1 MKLKFYDTCSSLLLQ
16 ERLFTQDLF
25 YISNITFLELENIK
39 NSISKDDNMKYNA
52 RKLLHLLYKNQDKY
66 KIISFDKEV
75 FQDLCYQYPTL
86 PINNDSKI
94 ISCVTQLHNDIIFCT
109 SDLSCLMSAKNLLH
123 IPTEYIESSPKD
135 TYTGFVDV
143 SYTLEELNKFYFE
156 LMGEKNPLN
165 LINNQYAIIRNENNE
180 VIDKFKF
187 INNIYERIPYYC
199 VNSLHFGEIKP
210 RNVHQALVLDSFKS
224 NDITLI
230 GGPAGSG
237 KTFLSLGFLFE
248 QLEKGAI
255 DRIVIFCNPVVAKN
269 AAKLGYY
276 PGTQLEK
283 ILSSQV
289 GNVLSSKLGSITEV
303 ERLVA
308 NSELVI
314 IPAGDC
320 RGYEVPNNSGVYVME
335 AQNLDT
341 VLLRM
346 LLQRIGDNCKVI
358 IDGDRQEQTDLDI
371 YANDNGMQKMSQV
384 FRGESIFGQVDLQSI
399 ERSKIAE
406 IAERM
411 K

>member
-1 MKLKFYDTCSSLLLQ
+1 
-16 ERLFTQDLF
+16 
-25 YISNITFLELENIK
+25 
-39 NSISKDDNMKYNA
+39 MKYNA
-52 RKLLHLLYKNQDKY
+52 RKLLHLLYENQDKY
-66 KIISFDKEV
+66 KIIPFDKEV
-75 FQDLCYQYPTL
+75 FQDLCYQYPIL

-94 ISCVTQLHNDIIFCT
+94 ISCVTQLHNGIIFCT
-109 SDLSCLMSAKNLLH
+109 SDLSCLMSARNLLH

-165 LINNQYAIIRNENNE
+165 LINNQYAIIRNEYNE

-187 INNIYERIPYYC
+187 INNTYERVPCYC

-210 RNVHQALVLDSFKS
+210 RNVHQALALDSFKS

-276 PGTQLEK
+276 PGT
-283 ILSSQV
+283 
-289 GNVLSSKLGSITEV
+289 
-303 ERLVA
+303 
-308 NSELVI
+308 
-314 IPAGDC
+314 
-320 RGYEVPNNSGVYVME
+320 
-335 AQNLDT
+335 
-341 VLLRM
+341 
-346 LLQRIGDNCKVI
+346 
-358 IDGDRQEQTDLDI
+358 
-371 YANDNGMQKMSQV
+371 
-384 FRGESIFGQVDLQSI
+384 
-399 ERSKIAE
+399 
-406 IAERM
+406 
-411 K
+411 